1 MCGITGAFAPDSWR
15 ERVKAMTDSLRHRGP
30 DDVGLVELR
39 SREGAVCGSFGHRRL
54 SILDLSTAG
63 HQPMVS
69 RDGRL
74 SVTYNG
80 EIYNYLELR
89 ADLERRGEWFRST
102 GDTEVLLAAWAADGP
117 KALQQLRGMFALAL
131 WDRDLGRGYLARDA
145 FGIKPLYVA
154 ETAAGI
160 LFSSEIRSLL
170 SSGALDRRLSADA
183 LASYLCTGS
192 VAEPATIIEG
202 VFAIP
207 AGCYVEI
214 TRTGDR
220 FVVSAPTRFASPL
233 DPTSEEPLGLAAA
246 SSRLRDALRDSVK
259 HHLLSDVPVAL
270 FLSGGLDSSAVVA
283 VASEVSDRRLE
294 SFTIT
299 FAEAAYSEAAPAR
312 EVAERFR
319 THHHEIPLSG
329 HDLLNALPDVF
340 AAMDQP
346 SLDGLNTYVVSRAV
360 KAYGIK
366 VVLSGLGGDEL
377 FAGYPSFQRANYVAP
392 LWKLPA
398 NVRRIGAAG
407 ASRLTD
413 LRAEKVGAMLN
424 YSTPA
429 LGAYVASRTLF
440 GDRHVRALM
449 GNAYPSAHGRGNTV
463 SVEESRYSLLQQ
475 VSFYELSGYMRNT
488 LLRDSDVFSMA
499 HGLELRVP
507 FVDRE
512 VVSAAARSADAA
524 KLKRGFPKPL
534 LVEAM
539 RDMLPPALLGR
550 PKQGFTL
557 PFEQWMRR
565 ELFDEVDAVLGAST
579 VNALG
584 MSHHSINGV
593 WKDFQQRRSGMN
605 WSRPWALYTLMRWA
619 AQNGVSFDGAVSTPE
634 RIPIT
639 AAG

>member
-1 MCGITGAFAPDSWR
+1 
-15 ERVKAMTDSLRHRGP
+15 MTDSLRHRGP
-30 DDVGLVELR
+30 DDVGLAELR
-39 SREGAVCGSFGHRRL
+39 SRDGAVCGSFGHRRL
-54 SILDLSTAG
+54 AILDLSTAG
-63 HQPMVS
+63 HQPMMS
-69 RDGRL
+69 RDARL
-74 SVTYNG
+74 SLTYNG
-80 EIYNYLELR
+80 EVYNFIELR
-89 ADLERRGEWFRST
+89 AELERSGEWFRST
-102 GDTEVLLAAWAADGP
+102 GDTEVLVAAWSAYGP
-117 KALQQLRGMFALAL
+117 KALEKLRGMFALAL
-131 WDRDLGRGYLARDA
+131 WDRDLGKGYLARDA

-154 ETAAGI
+154 QTSGGV

-170 SSGALDRRLSADA
+170 ASGAIQRRLSADA

-202 VFAIP
+202 VFAVP
-207 AGCYVEI
+207 AGCYVEV
-214 TRTGDR
+214 TRSGDG
-220 FVVSAPTRFASPL
+220 FSVSEPKRFASPL
-233 DPTSEEPLGLAAA
+233 DPSDEEPLGLAAA
-246 SSRLRDALRDSVK
+246 GGQLRDALRDSVK

-319 THHHEIPLSG
+319 TQHHEIPLSG

-407 ASRLTD
+407 AARLTD
-413 LRAEKVGAMLN
+413 LRAEKVGVMLN
-424 YSTPA
+424 NATPA

-449 GNAYPSAHGRGNTV
+449 GHAYPSANGRDGAD

-507 FVDRE
+507 LVDRE
-512 VVSAAARSADAA
+512 VVRAAARSADTA

-539 RDMLPPALLGR
+539 RDLLPPALLGR

-565 ELFDEVDAVLGAST
+565 ELFHEVDAVLGVST
-579 VNALG
+579 VNQLG
-584 MSHHSINGV
+584 LSNHAISDI

-619 AQNGVSFDGAVSTPE
+619 VQNGAYFDGAVSPE

>member
-1 MCGITGAFAPDSWR
+1 
-15 ERVKAMTDSLRHRGP
+15 MTDSLRHRGP
-30 DDVGLVELR
+30 DDVGFVELR
-39 SREGAVCGSFGHRRL
+39 SREGAICGSFGHRRL

-63 HQPMVS
+63 HQPMMW
-69 RDGRL
+69 RDGRFSL
-74 SVTYNG
+74 TYNG

-89 ADLERRGEWFRST
+89 AKLEQSGEWFRST
-102 GDTEVLLAAWAADGP
+102 GDTEVLLGSWAVHGP
-117 KALQQLRGMFALAL
+117 NALANLRGMFALAL
-131 WDRDLGRGYLARDA
+131 WDRDLGKGYLARDA

-154 ETAAGI
+154 ETSGGV

-170 SSGALDRRLSADA
+170 ASGALNRRLSPNA

-192 VAEPATIIEG
+192 VAEPATIIDG
-202 VFAIP
+202 VFAVP
-207 AGCYVEI
+207 AGCYVEV
-214 TRTGDR
+214 TRSGDR
-220 FVVSAPTRFASPL
+220 VVVGQPIRFASPL
-233 DPTSEEPLGLAAA
+233 DPTDEEPLGLAAA
-246 SSRLRDALRDSVK
+246 GSQLRDALRDSVR

-312 EVAERFR
+312 EVAEKFR
-319 THHHEIPLSG
+319 TQHHEIPLSG

-377 FAGYPSFQRANYVAP
+377 FAGYPSFHRANYVAP

-398 NVRRIGAAG
+398 NVRRFGAAG

-413 LRAEKVGAMLN
+413 IRAEKVGVMLN
-424 YSTPA
+424 NPSPA
-429 LGAYVASRTLF
+429 LGAYTASRTLF

-449 GNAYPSAHGRGNTV
+449 GSAYPSPEDRDSTD
-463 SVEESRYSLLQQ
+463 SLEESRYSLLQQ
-475 VSFYELSGYMRNT
+475 VSIYELSGYMRNT

-512 VVSAAARSADAA
+512 VVRAAARSADAA

-534 LVEAM
+534 LAEAM
-539 RDMLPPALLGR
+539 RDLLPPALLGR

-565 ELFDEVDAVLGAST
+565 ELFPEVDAVLGSSAVNSVGLST
-579 VNALG
+579 
-584 MSHHSINGV
+584 HSMGAV
-593 WKDFQQRRSGMN
+593 WQDFQQRRSGMN

-619 AQNGVSFDGAVSTPE
+619 AQNGVYFDRAVATE